1 MPELLKA
8 ILDINPNVFNG
19 QHAGN
24 KWNNHNYAP
33 KFNGISP
40 TGSYAQ
46 YSPQSSVQNS
56 PSTGAC
62 VPSRPPHVSGKP
74 SNVLP
79 PQPSPHV
86 TMASPPSQSTFLQPA
101 TSAPQSHSPVAL
113 WNSDNSMDN
122 SVPQHS
128 QTTGRA
134 SVITE
139 QKQLQHPQNGGYFTG
154 MPSGEAFDQMLSQ
167 TLNVSDVSVDKDPLS
182 LSPPR
187 QMIHE
192 PQASAN
198 LHDETFR
205 RRGTSIRVPELSG
218 TDCNCAFFFYCR
230 QLSYLRSIACTS

>member
-40 TGSYAQ
+40 SGSYAQ
-46 YSPQSSVQNS
+46 YSPQNSVQNS

-62 VPSRPPHVSGKP
+62 VPSQPPHMSSKP

-101 TSAPQSHSPVAL
+101 TSTPQNHLPATH
-113 WNSDNSMDN
+113 WNSPENMISN
-122 SVPQHS
+122 PLPQHS
-128 QTTGRA
+128 QMIGRA

-154 MPSGEAFDQMLSQ
+154 MPNSEAFDQMVSQ
-167 TLNVSDVSVDKDPLS
+167 TINMADMTTEKDPLS
-182 LSPPR
+182 LSPPH
-187 QMIHE
+187 QNIHE
-192 PQASAN
+192 PQASVN
-198 LHDETFR
+198 LHEETFR
-205 RRGTSIRVPELSG
+205 RRGTL
-218 TDCNCAFFFYCR
+218 N
-230 QLSYLRSIACTS
+230 